1 MKLKILLHENIVIL
15 HLNHLQIYIKYIE
28 KEKWNRKDNSAL
40 FVVIFSI
47 NIIYLIFSIDL
58 RYWCAKNLIKD
69 EKRNIE
75 TSLSISGFSLLIIHF
90 NQCIIE
96 KIVFIVGS
104 SERIILVIII
114 ISLPYK
120 FRKDFL
126 TWEKNIQKINILL
139 RNMCINLPKLKKIKK
154 EIKN

>member
-1 MKLKILLHENIVIL
+1 MLFHENIVIL

-40 FVVIFSI
+40 FVVIFSTH
-47 NIIYLIFSIDL
+47 IIYLLFSIDL

-69 EKRNIE
+69 GKRNIE
-75 TSLSISGFSLLIIHF
+75 TSLFIVGFSLVIIHF
-90 NQCIIE
+90 IQCIIE
-96 KIVFIVGS
+96 EIVFIVGS

-120 FRKDFL
+120 FRKNFL

-139 RNMCINLPKLKKIKK
+139 RNICINLPELK
-154 EIKN
+154 